1 MSDGPAPDRA
11 VPGEPSTARS
21 ASDRAAPTGE
31 RDVSTG
37 TFVDAVGGGR
47 GLLDSALPATVFVLA
62 RLATDRLG
70 LAIAVALATGV
81 VLLLLRRARGEPLQQ
96 VGSGFFG
103 LVIAVLVARATGKG
117 EGFFLPGILTT
128 AATGVFFLGSLA
140 VGKPAVGLV
149 LAAYDAKYAGW
160 REHPGLRR
168 ACTVATAVWA
178 TTFFVRAA
186 VASYVYTLEGDND
199 GLLLVVVNAVKWPLI
214 VGAAVLTVVLVRR
227 SGYRAPP
234 ERVADAA

>member
-1 MSDGPAPDRA
+1 MPDGPPRGRPSGRPAPD
-11 VPGEPSTARS
+11 PS
-21 ASDRAAPTGE
+21 AAPAPRG
-31 RDVSTG
+31 DVSTG

-47 GLLDSALPATVFVLA
+47 GLLDSALPATVFVLV
-62 RLATDRLG
+62 RLATGELSV
-70 LAIAVALATGV
+70 AIGVALAAGV
-81 VLLLLRRARGEPLQQ
+81 ALLLLRRLRGEPLQQ

-128 AATGVFFLGSLA
+128 AATGLFFLGSLL
-140 VGKPAVGLV
+140 VGKPAVGLA
-149 LAAYDAKYAGW
+149 LAAYDAEYAGW

-168 ACTVATAVWA
+168 ACAVATAVWA
-178 TTFFVRAA
+178 VTFFVRAA
-186 VASYVYTLEGDND
+186 VATYVYRMSGDND
-199 GLLLVVVNAVKWPLI
+199 GLLLVVVNVVKWPLI

-234 ERVADAA
+234 ERVVDAV